1 MSLLEEGVGRKEE
14 QKTTNSFTLTLQKL
28 EKKKKRKVELC
39 RKELLSLVDTV
50 KCVKSTSQGIH
61 RETQGC

>member
-28 EKKKKRKVELC
+28 EKKKKEK
-39 RKELLSLVDTV
+39 
-50 KCVKSTSQGIH
+50 
-61 RETQGC
+61 

>member
-14 QKTTNSFTLTLQKL
+14 QKTTNSFTLMLQKL
-28 EKKKKRKVELC
+28 EEKKKVESC

-50 KCVKSTSQGIH
+50 ESVKSTSQGIH